1 MKKTKFAVLFTAMM
15 AVLGLSSC
23 LGDPDPYTTR
33 TEIMRIDGFPGYY
46 SFESAGNYVVSPTN
60 SDALKGT
67 FNYGGFAYVTYKFD
81 TRTIT
86 QNTSKIEAEIQGLL
100 PIGEIYP
107 NHGEMKS
114 NAPMNTVSSSVQFY
128 DKTNMFINLTY
139 YYEKTADSDK
149 QSTELNKHKFYLI
162 QDVAEEGEE
171 VDNNTLTLNLVHVV
185 DDADNNENRKNAG
198 TETRHF
204 VLSNFIGINGYEP
217 EKIIIKFKRSSN
229 SSIGDAEDSQIEI
242 SYKSIMNQYFNNN
255 SSM

>member
-1 MKKTKFAVLFTAMM
+1 MKKTKFAVLFTALI
-15 AVLGLSSC
+15 ATCGLSSC

-60 SDALKGT
+60 SDALTGT
-67 FNYGGFAYVTYKFD
+67 FNDGGFAYVTYKFD

-107 NHGEMKS
+107 NYGEMES

-139 YYEKTADSDK
+139 YYEKTADSDD
-149 QSTELNKHKFYLI
+149 QSAELDKHRFYLI

-185 DDADNNENRKNAG
+185 DDADNNVNRKSTG

-204 VLSNFIGINGYEP
+204 DLSSFIGIDGYVP

-229 SSIGDAEDSQIEI
+229 SSIDGADDSQIEI
-242 SYKSIMNQYFNNN
+242 PYKSIMNQYFKNG
-255 SSM
+255 SSI

>member
-1 MKKTKFAVLFTAMM
+1 MKKTKVAVLFTALI
-15 AVLGLSSC
+15 ATCGLSSC

-60 SDALKGT
+60 SDALTGT
-67 FNYGGFAYVTYKFD
+67 FNDGGFAYVTYKFD

-86 QNTSKIEAEIQGLL
+86 QNTSTIEAEIHGLI

-107 NHGEMKS
+107 NYGEMES

-139 YYEKTADSDK
+139 YYEKTEDTDE
-149 QSTELNKHKFYLI
+149 QSTELKKHNFYLI

-185 DDADNNENRKNAG
+185 DDADNNDNRENAG
-198 TETRHF
+198 TETRHID
-204 VLSNFIGINGYEP
+204 LSSLIGINGYEP
-217 EKIIIKFKRSSN
+217 EKIIIKFKSSDK
-229 SSIGDAEDSQIEI
+229 SSIDDAKDSQIEI
-242 SYKSIMNQYFNNN
+242 PYKSIMDQYFNNN